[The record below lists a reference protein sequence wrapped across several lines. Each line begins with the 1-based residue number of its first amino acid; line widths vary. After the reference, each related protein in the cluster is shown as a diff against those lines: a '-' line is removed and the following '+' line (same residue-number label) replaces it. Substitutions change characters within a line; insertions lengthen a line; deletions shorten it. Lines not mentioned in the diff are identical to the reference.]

1 MGFQRTDGGNQNHR
15 RGVQVCHAA
24 LDIQELFSAQVSA
37 KACFG
42 HNVIR
47 QLQAQLGGSHA
58 VAAVGNVGKWTAVD
72 DGGVVF
78 QRLDQVGV
86 NGVFQQSRHCACC
99 ADLPGGDRLAIVSIS
114 AHNAAQAVF
123 QVGQVGGQA
132 EDGHDLAGN
141 GDVKAVLAR
150 GAVHLAAQAV
160 HNKAQLAVIHVHAA
174 LPGDAAGVNVQRV
187 ALLDGVVDH
196 GSQQVVCGANGVD
209 IAGKVQV
216 DIFHGHNLGVTAARS
231 AALYTEH
238 GPKGGLT
245 QAEHRLFTH
254 GVQGVRQANTG
265 GGFAL
270 ASRGGADGGHQDQL
284 AVWAVT
290 VDQLVVDLGFVT
302 AIRDQVLVCK
312 AQLFRYFGNGQH
324 LGCLCNFNV
333 AQHMAIPPFTKNK
346 GLRTPYISV
355 CSPDGRLNA
364 GNSPLPRWSC
374 PPDSVSQRPC
384 VIVTVSHRHTVCQA
398 NFWRIQTE

>member
-1 MGFQRTDGGNQNHR
+1 MSKRGHGTGGTD
-15 RGVQVCHAA
+15 V
-24 LDIQELFSAQVSA
+24 
-37 KACFG
+37 AC
-42 HNVIR
+42 R
-47 QLQAQLGGSHA
+47 
-58 VAAVGNVGKWTAVD
+58 
-72 DGGVVF
+72 
-78 QRLDQVGV
+78 
-86 NGVFQQSRHCACC
+86 NG
-99 ADLPGGDRLAIVSIS
+99 LAIVGVG
-114 AHNAAQAVF
+114 ADDPTQAVL
-123 QVGQVGGQA
+123 QVGDAGGQA
-132 EDGHDLAGN
+132 EDRHDLAGN
-141 GDVKAVLAR
+141 GDIKAVLT
-150 GAVHLAAQAV
+150 GGTVDLAAQTI
-160 HNKAQLAVIHVHAA
+160 HDEAQLAVIHIHAA

-196 GSQQVVCGANGVD
+196 GSQQVVCGADGVN

-302 AIRDQVLVCK
+302 AIRNQV
-312 AQLFRYFGNGQH
+312 
-324 LGCLCNFNV
+324 
-333 AQHMAIPPFTKNK
+333 
-346 GLRTPYISV
+346 
-355 CSPDGRLNA
+355 
-364 GNSPLPRWSC
+364 PR
-374 PPDSVSQRPC
+374 P
-384 VIVTVSHRHTVCQA
+384 
-398 NFWRIQTE
+398 